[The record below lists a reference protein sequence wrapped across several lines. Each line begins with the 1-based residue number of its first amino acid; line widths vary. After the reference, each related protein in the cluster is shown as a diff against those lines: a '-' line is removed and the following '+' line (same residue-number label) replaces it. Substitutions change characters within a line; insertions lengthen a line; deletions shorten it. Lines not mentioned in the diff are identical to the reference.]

1 MPIISPL
8 PKQDKKVIRGRI
20 PAELEEQLCS
30 YMSWVGVKKMDDFL
44 EQAIEFV
51 LKSDRDWRKVRK
63 EKEKQN
69 SKV

>member
-1 MPIISPL
+1 M
-8 PKQDKKVIRGRI
+8 IRGRI
-20 PAELEEQLCS
+20 PAELEEHLCL

-63 EKEKQN
+63 EKKKQN